1 MKILLINPNTSAD
14 MTERMVR
21 AAADVLAPDVELV
34 AITATRGMP
43 YIASRAEAVIAGAIT
58 LEMLAEHH
66 PGADAAVIAAFGDPG
81 LIAARELFEL
91 PITAMAESAILTACM
106 LGKRFAIL
114 TFSRTLVA
122 WYEDAVALCGLEAR
136 CAGIRVPDVSF
147 QSVTTVQHELEN
159 ELIALAERTVKYD
172 GADVIIL
179 AGAPLT
185 GLAGRIAD
193 RVSVPLIDPLAAAV
207 SQAQTLARLKPRAAQ
222 AGRFARPGPKPTEG
236 LTPALGDWIEHRVA
250 SDAPVA
256 LSIVGSE
263 R

>member
-1 MKILLINPNTSAD
+1 
-14 MTERMVR
+14 V
-21 AAADVLAPDVELV
+21 
-34 AITATRGMP
+34 
-43 YIASRAEAVIAGAIT
+43 
-58 LEMLAEHH
+58 
-66 PGADAAVIAAFGDPG
+66 
-81 LIAARELFEL
+81 
-91 PITAMAESAILTACM
+91 PITAMAESAMLTACM

-207 SQAQTLARLKPRAAQ
+207 SQAQTLARLKPRAAH

-256 LSIVGSE
+256 LSIEVSA

>member
-21 AAADVLAPDVELV
+21 TAADVLAPDVELV
-34 AITATRGMP
+34 AMTATRGMP
-43 YIASRAEAVIAGAIT
+43 YIASRAEAVIAGTIT
-58 LEMLAEHH
+58 LEILAEHH
-66 PGADAAVIAAFGDPG
+66 QGADAVVIGAFGDPG
-81 LIAARELFEL
+81 LIAARELFEV

-106 LGKRFAIL
+106 LGERFAIL

-122 WYEDAVALCGLEAR
+122 WYEDAVALSGLEAR

-147 QSVTTVQHELEN
+147 QSVATVQHELEN
-159 ELIALAERTVKYD
+159 ELVALAERMVKED

-185 GLAGRIAD
+185 GLAGRVAD

-207 SQAQTLARLKPRAAQ
+207 CQAQTLARLKPRAAR
-222 AGRFARPGPKPTEG
+222 AGRFARPGPKPTAG
-236 LTPALGDWIEHRVA
+236 LTSALGNWIEHRAA

-256 LSIVGSE
+256 LSIVAGD

>member
-21 AAADVLAPDVELV
+21 TAADVLAPDVELV

-43 YIASRAEAVIAGAIT
+43 YIASRAEAVIAGTIT

-66 PGADAAVIAAFGDPG
+66 HGMDAVVIGAFGDPG
-81 LIAARELFEL
+81 LIAARELFEM

-106 LGKRFAIL
+106 LGESFAIL
-114 TFSRTLVA
+114 TFSETLVA
-122 WYEDAVALCGLEAR
+122 WYEDAVALGGLKAR

-147 QSVTTVQHELEN
+147 QSVATVQHELES
-159 ELIALAERTVKYD
+159 ELITLAERTVKEL
-172 GADVIIL
+172 GADVIVL

-207 SQAQTLARLKPRAAQ
+207 CQAQTLARLKPRAAR
-222 AGRFARPGPKPTEG
+222 AGRFARPGPKPTAG
-236 LTPALGDWIEHRVA
+236 LTQALGDWIEHRAA

-256 LSIVGSE
+256 LSIVARE

>member
-21 AAADVLAPDVELV
+21 TAAEVLAPDAELV
-34 AITATRGMP
+34 ALTATRGMP
-43 YIASRAEAVIAGAIT
+43 YIASRAEAVIAGTIT

-66 PGADAAVIAAFGDPG
+66 RGADAVVIAAFGDPG
-81 LIAARELFEL
+81 LIAARELFEV
-91 PITAMAESAILTACM
+91 PITAMAESAILSACM

-114 TFSRTLVA
+114 TFSRTLVP
-122 WYEDAVALCGLEAR
+122 WFEDAVALCGLEAR
-136 CAGIRVPDVSF
+136 CAAIRVPDVSF
-147 QSVTTVQHELEN
+147 QSVATVQHELEN
-159 ELIALAERTVKYD
+159 ELIALAEQTVKND

-193 RVSVPLIDPLAAAV
+193 RVPVPVVDPLSAAV
-207 SQAQTLARLKPRAAQ
+207 SQAQALARLKPRPAR

-236 LTPALGDWIEHRVA
+236 LMPALGAWIEHRA
-250 SDAPVA
+250 TSAAPVA

>member
-1 MKILLINPNTSAD
+1 MKILLVNPNTSAD

-21 AAADVLAPDVELV
+21 TAADVLAPDVELV

-43 YIASRAEAVIAGAIT
+43 YIASRAEAVIAGTIT

-66 PGADAAVIAAFGDPG
+66 HGADAVVIGAFGDPG
-81 LIAARELFEL
+81 LIAARELFEV
-91 PITAMAESAILTACM
+91 PITAMAESAMLTACM
-106 LGKRFAIL
+106 LGERFAIL

-122 WYEDAVALCGLEAR
+122 WYEDAVALGGLEAR

-147 QSVTTVQHELEN
+147 QSVATVQHELEI
-159 ELIALAERTVKYD
+159 ELIALAERTVKED

-185 GLAGRIAD
+185 GLAGRISD

-207 SQAQTLARLKPRAAQ
+207 CQAQTLARLKPCAAR
-222 AGRFARPGPKPTEG
+222 AGRFARPGPKSTEG
-236 LTPALGDWIEHRVA
+236 LMPALGGWIEHRA
-250 SDAPVA
+250 TSDAPVA
-256 LSIVGSE
+256 LSIVDGE